1 MSKSSV
7 VHLIK
12 KTAIAAVI
20 AAVALSLVFCV
31 LKITAVIEYNRL
43 SESEIQLSED
53 ETAQFVEHF
62 EIQPPE
68 YLHILNCTS
77 GSEGEWTWFGVKAA
91 ISKEDAELLA
101 RYLEDEDNFS
111 IMSVHRH
118 DTCVGNSYQ
127 IDHRF
132 AQNVEWWNLDIERQV
147 AHFAL
152 TNHDETMYRYS
163 AIVIEK
169 TLGGYYVYLWH
180 ESPATVYI

>member
-1 MSKSSV
+1 MTRASIM
-7 VHLIK
+7 HLIK
-12 KTAIAAVI
+12 KIAISAAIAV
-20 AAVALSLVFCV
+20 VVLSFVFCF

-43 SESEIQLSED
+43 SESEMQLSED

-68 YLHILNCTS
+68 YLHVLNCTF

-91 ISKEDAELLA
+91 ISKEDAELLT
-101 RYLEDEDNFS
+101 RYFEDEDNFS

-118 DTCVGNSYQ
+118 DTCVGHPYM

-132 AQNVEWWNLDIERQV
+132 AQKVEWWDLDIKKQT
-147 AHFAL
+147 AHFVL
-152 TNHDETMYRYS
+152 MNHEPHYS
-163 AIVIEK
+163 AMVIEK

-180 ESPATVYI
+180 ESPATVYK